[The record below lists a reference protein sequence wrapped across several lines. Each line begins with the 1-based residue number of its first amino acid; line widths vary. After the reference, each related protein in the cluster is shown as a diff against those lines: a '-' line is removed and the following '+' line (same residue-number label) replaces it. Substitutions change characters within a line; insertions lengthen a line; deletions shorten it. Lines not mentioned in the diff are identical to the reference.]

1 MAVAFNT
8 MTESLRTAHDR
19 LMHDALHDQ
28 LTRLP
33 NRALFMER
41 LRRAMSIRQR
51 HPHSLF
57 AILFIDLDRFKTV
70 NDSLG
75 HPAGDQLLLEIA
87 RRLTQELRG
96 EDAVARVGRDPAG
109 GDRTLARLGGDEFIV
124 LVEDLRDPS
133 DAVRIAER
141 VQQCLDRPVRVEG
154 QDVFTTAS
162 IGIAVSAEAHR
173 SGDDVVRDADIAM
186 YRAKAAGG
194 DRCAVFDATM
204 HARAVE
210 RLQLETEL
218 RRALERDEFRLYY
231 QPIVSL
237 QDRRLVGFEALI
249 RWQHPDR
256 GLLGPG
262 EFLDVAQDAG
272 LLARIDAWVLA
283 AACREARRWQ
293 DPGRDPIT
301 VSVNLSASG
310 FARPDLVAQVAA
322 ALGAAML
329 EGRVLRIEM
338 TESVAMA
345 DAARTG
351 DVLRE
356 LKALGVGVSLDDFG
370 TGYSS
375 LSYLQRLPVD
385 ALKVDRSF
393 VTGLHERD
401 ESRQIIGTILQLAH
415 TLKLDVVAEGT
426 ETVSEVEY
434 LAEAQCGY
442 AQGFFFSRPIPA
454 ARIPALLP
462 PRAMPDVA

>member
-8 MTESLRTAHDR
+8 MTESLRAAHDR
-19 LMHDALHDQ
+19 LVHDALHDQ
-28 LTRLP
+28 LTLLP
-33 NRALFMER
+33 NRTLFMER
-41 LRRAMSIRQR
+41 LRRAMALRQR
-51 HPHSLF
+51 HARSLF

-87 RRLTQELRG
+87 RRLTQALRG
-96 EDAVARVGRDPAG
+96 EDAVARVAANASG
-109 GDRTLARLGGDEFIV
+109 GDPSLARLGGDEFIV
-124 LVEDLRDPS
+124 LVEDLHDPS

-141 VQQCLDRPVRVEG
+141 VQQCLDRPVAVDRQE
-154 QDVFTTAS
+154 VFTTAS
-162 IGIAVSAEAHR
+162 IGIAVSTAAHR

-218 RRALERDEFRLYY
+218 RRALEREEFRLHY

-237 QDRRLVGFEALI
+237 HDRRLVGFEALI

-262 EFLDVAQDAG
+262 EFLEVAQDAG
-272 LLARIDAWVLA
+272 LMARVDAWVLA
-283 AACREARRWQ
+283 EACCEARRWQ
-293 DPGRDPIT
+293 EPSAAPVT
-301 VSVNLSASG
+301 VSVNLSAFG
-310 FARPDLVAQVAA
+310 FARPDLVTQVAGALKA
-322 ALGAAML
+322 AGLD
-329 EGRVLRIEM
+329 GRALRIEM

-345 DAARTG
+345 DPARTG

-370 TGYSS
+370 TGY
-375 LSYLQRLPVD
+375 R
-385 ALKVDRSF
+385 RSA
-393 VTGLHERD
+393 TCNGCRWT
-401 ESRQIIGTILQLAH
+401 R
-415 TLKLDVVAEGT
+415 
-426 ETVSEVEY
+426 
-434 LAEAQCGY
+434 
-442 AQGFFFSRPIPA
+442 
-454 ARIPALLP
+454 
-462 PRAMPDVA
+462 